1 MEQWR
6 ALEQGRKLVLEGQPG
21 RRGGD
26 RRMGEPAARQLQA
39 PEEAEARLGGWLGG
53 GHQALLQVHDP
64 KGEDPGTALGN
75 DQEARERDGRVGG
88 PRHYGGEGA
97 TGGRPEL
104 HSHDQRVQG
113 PAHRCVSFF
122 EDSSAFLPG
131 DDRSPE

>member
-1 MEQWR
+1 MAQRR
-6 ALEQGRKLVLEGQPG
+6 ALGQGRGLVLEAELRRPG
-21 RRGGD
+21 RRG
-26 RRMGEPAARQLQA
+26 RMEPPAAPELQA
-39 PEEAEARLGGWLGG
+39 REEAEARLGGWLGG
-53 GHQALLQVHDP
+53 GHQALLEVHDP

-88 PRHYGGEGA
+88 PRHHGGEGA

-122 EDSSAFLPG
+122 EASSAVLPG
-131 DDRSPE
+131 DDKSPE